1 MNSVEITFVVVAAI
15 LVVLAGLFAGAEV
28 ALSRVSRTRV
38 EEYVRQGRRA
48 ADRLQQVVGDPP
60 RYLNVLLLLRTLCE
74 ITATVLVSLVCLAL
88 FGESWQAVLVAAGIM
103 LVLSYVVIGVSPRTL
118 GRQHADRIALAAA
131 APAYWLARALRPI
144 TILLILVGNALTPG
158 KGFREGP
165 FTSEAE
171 LRDLVDL
178 AEERALIEDDER
190 QMIHSVF
197 ELGDTIVREVM
208 VPRTDMVFIE
218 RAKTLRQ
225 TVSLA
230 LRSGFSRIPVIGEN
244 LDDVVGVAYLKDLV
258 RRTYEF
264 HEGES
269 TERVESVMRAA
280 AYVPDSKP
288 VDEVLR
294 EMQLNQVHLAI
305 VVDEYG
311 GTAGLVTI
319 EDILEEIVGE
329 ITDEYDTEVPP
340 VEVLPQG
347 AYRVTARLP
356 VEELAELTDRDLKD
370 DDVDTVG
377 GLLAKHLGRVPI
389 PGAQADVAGLRLV
402 AESAEGRRNRIA
414 TVLVT
419 PTDGSVAVR
428 RRRNGLIEPVSEAT
442 EHHVDA

>member
-1 MNSVEITFVVVAAI
+1 
-15 LVVLAGLFAGAEV
+15 
-28 ALSRVSRTRV
+28 
-38 EEYVRQGRRA
+38 
-48 ADRLQQVVGDPP
+48 
-60 RYLNVLLLLRTLCE
+60 
-74 ITATVLVSLVCLAL
+74 
-88 FGESWQAVLVAAGIM
+88 
-103 LVLSYVVIGVSPRTL
+103 
-118 GRQHADRIALAAA
+118 
-131 APAYWLARALRPI
+131 
-144 TILLILVGNALTPG
+144 
-158 KGFREGP
+158 
-165 FTSEAE
+165 
-171 LRDLVDL
+171 
-178 AEERALIEDDER
+178 
-190 QMIHSVF
+190 MIHSVF

-329 ITDEYDTEVPP
+329 IRDEYDTEVPP

-347 AYRVTARLP
+347 AYRFTARLP

-377 GLLAKHLGRVPI
+377 GCWPSTSVGYRFPVRRRTSPATTCR
-389 PGAQADVAGLRLV
+389 R
-402 AESAEGRRNRIA
+402 ERRGRRTA
-414 TVLVT
+414 SH
-419 PTDGSVAVR
+419 GSRDADRRTVAVR
-428 RRRNGLIEPVSEAT
+428 RRRNGLIEPASAAT